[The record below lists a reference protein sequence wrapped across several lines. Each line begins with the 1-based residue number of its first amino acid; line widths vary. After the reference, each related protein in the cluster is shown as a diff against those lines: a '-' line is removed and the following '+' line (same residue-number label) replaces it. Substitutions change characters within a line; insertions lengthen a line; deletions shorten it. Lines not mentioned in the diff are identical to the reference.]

1 MVKKKIKTKKKKQEE
16 KIENRYDKTLKELLD
31 NKTLMRE
38 LITGF
43 INEPWVKNIDFR
55 TLKKEK
61 TDFLSD
67 DLKEF
72 RNDLLWSIKF
82 KKQKL
87 YFYIHIEFQSTPDR
101 TMPFRFLIYD
111 SLLHIDILENRNKKN
126 KADKLPFI
134 FPILFYIGDNTWNY
148 EFDLTKLIEQ
158 PFKDSINYI
167 PKFDIYKIMLNE
179 KSLKDL
185 KIIDNLL
192 SNVLATDNKD
202 INQEALD
209 EIIKKIKQILSGYD
223 KEKEL
228 IMLDKINKFI
238 KLISSDKI
246 DIKKALKTLNE
257 EDKMGGMMKM
267 INEIERKSMEKGMVK
282 GIEKGIEKARIETA
296 IEMLK
301 LGAELVFVSKA
312 SKLSIEKVKEL
323 QKELHHLK

>member
-1 MVKKKIKTKKKKQEE
+1 MVKDKQKET
-16 KIENRYDKTLKELLD
+16 IENRYDKTLKELLD
-31 NKTLMRE
+31 NKTLMKE

-43 INEPWVKNIDFR
+43 IDKDWVKELDFR
-55 TLKKEK
+55 SLKKEK
-61 TDFLSD
+61 TDFLSE

-82 KKQKL
+82 KEQKL

-111 SLLHIDILENRNKKN
+111 SLLHVDILENRTKKE
-126 KADKLPFI
+126 KANKLPFI
-134 FPILFYIGDNTWNY
+134 FPILFYIGDNNWNF

-158 PFKDSINYI
+158 PFDDSVNYI

-179 KSLKDL
+179 KSLEDL
-185 KIIDNLL
+185 KKIDNLL
-192 SNVLATDNKD
+192 SNILSTDNKG
-202 INQEALD
+202 INQEYLD
-209 EIIKKIKQILSGYD
+209 KIVLKIKQILSGYD

-238 KLISSDKI
+238 KLISSDRI
-246 DIKKALKTLNE
+246 DIKEALKTLNE

-267 INEIERKSMEKGMVK
+267 INKLENEAMEK
-282 GIEKGIEKARIETA
+282 GIEKGMEKAKIETA

-301 LGAELVFVSKA
+301 LGAEPVFVSKV
-312 SKLSIEKVKEL
+312 SKLSIKKVKDL
-323 QKELHHLK
+323 QKELNVEDN

>member
-1 MVKKKIKTKKKKQEE
+1 MVKKQEE

-31 NKTLMRE
+31 NKILMKE

-61 TDFLSD
+61 TDFLSN

-72 RNDLLWSIKF
+72 RKDLLWSIKF
-82 KKQKL
+82 KGQKL

-111 SLLHIDILENRNKKN
+111 SLLHIDILENRDKKEKNNK
-126 KADKLPFI
+126 LLFI
-134 FPILFYIGDNTWNY
+134 FPILFYIGDSNWNF

-158 PFKDSINYI
+158 PFDNAINYI
-167 PKFDIYKIMLNE
+167 AKFNIYKIMLNK
-179 KSLKDL
+179 KSLEDL
-185 KIIDNLL
+185 KRIDNLL
-192 SNVLATDNKD
+192 SNILATDN
-202 INQEALD
+202 QEISQESLN
-209 EIIKKIKQILSGYD
+209 EIILKIKLILSGYD

-246 DIKKALKTLNE
+246 DIKEALKTLNE
-257 EDKMGGMMKM
+257 EDKMGGLNRL
-267 INEIERKSMEKGMVK
+267 INEIEQRGVEKGK
-282 GIEKGIEKARIETA
+282 IETA
-296 IEMLK
+296 IKMLE
-301 LGAELVFVSKA
+301 LGAEILFVSKA
-312 SKLSIEKVKEL
+312 TDLSLEKVKEL
-323 QKELHHLK
+323 QKEIEINN